1 MLDLITNGDE
11 PITEEQMNAWNSNFV
26 LLTSKDLKSLMQ
38 NKNSIIEARQT
49 LTNAKA
55 QTLRERDE
63 LRDQLNAQIASA
75 AAINIEEITA
85 TQVAEKMNEANAA
98 FEKRE

>member
-1 MLDLITNGDE
+1 
-11 PITEEQMNAWNSNFV
+11 MNAWNSNFV

-98 FEKRE
+98 FAKREEDMLMNLQTKIE